1 MESQVGASF
10 VPGNMTKG
18 THVRVHRSVLAAS
31 EKRLL
36 VWIAQRLPAWVSS
49 DQLSALGLLSMM
61 AAGASFW
68 IARWHPSVGLGL
80 IPVFL
85 LLNWFGDSLD
95 GTLARIRGAERP
107 RYGFYVD
114 HVLDIVGITFLLT
127 GLACSG
133 FMTPVIALSL
143 LVAYL
148 LVSGEVFL
156 ATAVRGLFRMSFAGF
171 GPTELRILLSIGAIA
186 LRGDPHVSFGALGR
200 VQMFDVGGV
209 VAIAGLLVALGWAI
223 VQNTGA
229 RARLEPRRKPPPD
242 RPETHKPTVLVARF

>member
-1 MESQVGASF
+1 MSE
-10 VPGNMTKG
+10 
-18 THVRVHRSVLAAS
+18 HVREHRSLLAAA

-36 VWIAQRLPAWVSS
+36 IKIANHLPPAIHS
-49 DQLSALGLLSMM
+49 DHLTGLALAAM
-61 AAGASFW
+61 ALA
-68 IARWHPSVGLGL
+68 GLGFWRAQWDTNWL
-80 IPVFL
+80 WVVVAAL
-85 LLNWFGDSLD
+85 ALNWFGDSLD
-95 GTLARIRGAERP
+95 GTLARIRHVERP

-114 HVLDIVGITFLLT
+114 HVVDIVGITLLLT

-156 ATAVRGLFRMSFAGF
+156 ATAVRGVFRMSFAGM

-186 LRGDPHVSFGALGR
+186 LRGDPHVNFGALGR
-200 VQMFDVGGV
+200 AQLFDVGGV

-223 VQNTGA
+223 VQNA
-229 RARLEPRRKPPPD
+229 SELARLEPRREPEPAKP
-242 RPETHKPTVLVARF
+242 HKPTLLVARF